1 MANGTKLGDLYF
13 DVLLSDN
20 TSKQISD
27 IKQKLENIKIG
38 VGNASD
44 VRATIKKALG
54 EKPFKVGIVVDK
66 AEASRIVQQALDKA
80 SVKLSMTAGEKRA
93 YEAQTKADNLRLLTE
108 TKIAAIREKINT
120 QEARTAAA
128 WAQQALS
135 AQRAANAMQRGGG
148 SFGGTTIGQTNTA
161 LGSQIALLQQAKTYA
176 LQYINVFAAA
186 NFVKDLARVTG
197 EFEKQ
202 LITLKAI
209 LQSSSQAQTL
219 FNQIKQLSVVSPF
232 TFMDLT
238 SFAKQLSAYQIP
250 ANELYDTT
258 KRLSDL
264 SAGLGVD
271 MSRIVLAYGQVRSAA
286 FLRGQE
292 LRQFTEAGIPM
303 VNALADKF
311 SDLEGRVV
319 STGEVFEKISKREVP
334 FEMVKEVIEDLT
346 NSGGKFYNMQEKQSE
361 SLAGKIANLADAYDI
376 MRYNIG
382 SSNGLLKSSVEM
394 LTTLMN
400 RWKDVRNAIVAVG
413 AAWGAMKAYGWLM
426 GRGSGTTGWTQSV
439 RDARRGNIM
448 EASALSSKGKLS
460 ASEQNR
466 LAMLKEANSQRQ
478 LTSAQAQAIVVQ
490 NNLTMAKITAAALTG
505 QLTAAET
512 AQLKATVGHMSAVTK
527 LERGYIG
534 LKGAMKDLVSSMVAL
549 AADPMMWIFAV
560 IGGLVDLAQ
569 TILTANKELAE
580 FNTNLQTGAAESAK
594 DASKAL
600 QDLNGQFQTLL
611 SGNLDNGEEKMLLEK
626 YVEQIR
632 NIIPDSDALVASL
645 TNSNGFATMA
655 DRVKAAQKALED
667 YDVAMNKIS
676 ATAQKLD
683 LGHDYSFLGSN
694 LRERTD
700 EYVQTINNFVKNGK
714 LSRLTDDNSFVS
726 SFKKGINALSESIEG
741 MFAKMGNMTERQ
753 RSMAIDYYEQ
763 QIKAAQMM
771 QGASQQTIDAI
782 MAHLDMKL
790 RSGEDRFKAFNDIL
804 IRELKGDKAARE
816 LFKEFDGRN
825 MPEQG
830 KAIVKRLQEGMM
842 ERFPDMRNDIQAWMN
857 ANPLTWYGQIRMTFS
872 NDKPLSSVM
881 QTAYNNLKAKGGLL
895 TMSEQQFKKRF
906 NGLIREDA
914 NYSTAAKELTDLY
927 NDNAKEIKA
936 AIKAKGKVDKSVQ
949 ELQKKQDNIK
959 TLASLLNM
967 TIEEPSSGKNSGGK
981 NSGGKGKQEDEYIKA
996 LKEQK
1001 ARYDEANSLISS
1013 LAKVMDESKAITEVL
1028 GMKGNG
1034 GLDRA
1039 KLGKGNQKTLLSYFL
1054 TAASKH
1060 NTEDARKYVAELRK
1074 TLNKEIVDKQVEAFN
1089 DAIAAIKRKL
1099 DLTLSNFKLFDTL
1112 FAKTGDVSFATLF
1125 SFGRNGKVFEDA
1137 IQAQISAL
1145 NKVLAQEGGGL
1156 DYSQLVKMSAE
1167 ELQRALSGNEISDTA
1182 VKMFDNIQKAISD
1195 KQTALATKMADSI
1208 AKTMTAAEQIAM
1220 KRQSASRE
1228 IQDMLDLAVNRNVLS
1243 RKEADVISIDSMDA
1257 NAMQRWVDAF
1267 KGLDGKEQVIRAI
1280 IGVTKQLE
1288 EETGKLSDEVF
1299 ELSGIYDH
1307 LFNSAG
1313 EQSIRTI
1320 SHLSKLVKKIIGSAK
1335 QSGKSNFEITVPE
1348 QGADGKET
1356 NKTYTITRKQF
1367 EKLRKLNRDY
1377 DTKIGKAN
1385 PFKAVRDAYVKYK
1398 KATTQAE
1405 KDEALDEMLQGIQ
1418 DISSAAS
1425 AGAKVIGDLFGA
1437 FGDENTKKSLEQV
1450 SNIITG
1456 IGSAIGGWASGR
1468 YDKMASGIISVVTT
1482 IADMISGDDI
1492 LNENIAASQRS
1503 ANFFQAIYDDI
1514 SRNIARSLG
1523 GASTLRN
1530 AISRRYQDLIDA
1542 DDAGMK
1548 ALISYWE
1555 SNGSAF
1561 DKMLAEVYKKEYSGI
1576 FDLAQGGNPYEL
1588 QLKALMAQREKV
1600 GEMLADEK
1608 KKKHKD
1614 QDAIDED
1621 TAKMAELDDQIRHFA
1636 DDTLKELLGIDLKG
1650 WADQISDSLVDAFAN
1665 GESAAKAFDSTV
1677 RDIMNSVVSKMIS
1690 LNIIQPAMDKLRN
1703 YLFGSDGKSGVF
1715 GNGSDYE
1722 MTAEDVAGMAPYI
1735 NELKGK
1741 IGAANDL
1748 WNKINEAFGGVL
1760 SNANGASGTLSSGIK
1775 SVTEDTADLL
1785 ASYIN
1790 AIRADVSLMRML
1802 QEALYGNG
1810 GIAQLQLWALNQ
1822 IQVNTRTSADNTQ
1835 AIISLLQGVIVAG
1848 SSGNRVRV

>member
-93 YEAQTKADNLRLLTE
+93 YEAQAKADNSRLLTE

-148 SFGGTTIGQTNTA
+148 SFGGATIGQTNTA
-161 LGSQIALLQQAKTYA
+161 LGSQIALLQQAKSYA

-319 STGEVFEKISKREVP
+319 STGEVFEKISRREVP
-334 FEMVKEVIEDLT
+334 FEMVKEVIDDLT
-346 NSGGKFYNMQEKQSE
+346 DSGGKFYNMQEKQSE
-361 SLAGKIANLADAYDI
+361 SLAGKIANLTDAYDI

-382 SSNGLLKSSVEM
+382 SSNGLLKGSVEL
-394 LTTLMN
+394 LTTLMT
-400 RWKDVRNAIVAVG
+400 RWQDVRNAIVAVG
-413 AAWGAMKAYGWLM
+413 AAWGALKAYGWLM
-426 GRGSGTTGWTQSV
+426 GRGGGAAGWTQNV
-439 RDARRGNIM
+439 RNTRRGNIM
-448 EASALSSKGKLS
+448 EASALGSKGKLS

-466 LAMLKEANSQRQ
+466 LAMLNEANGQRQ
-478 LTSAQAQAIVVQ
+478 LTNAQAQAIVVQ
-490 NNLTMAKITAAALTG
+490 NNLTRAKIKAATLTG
-505 QLTAAET
+505 QLTAAEA
-512 AQLKATVGHMSAVTK
+512 AQLRATVGHMSAVTK
-527 LERGYIG
+527 LERSYVS
-534 LKGAMKDLVSSMVAL
+534 LKGATRGLASGMIAL
-549 AADPMMWIFAV
+549 ATDPMLWIFAT
-560 IGGLVDLAQ
+560 IGAIVDLAQ
-569 TILTANKELAE
+569 TVHTANNELAE
-580 FNTNLQTGAAESAK
+580 FNKNLQTGAAESAK
-594 DASKAL
+594 DVSKAL
-600 QDLNGQFQTLL
+600 QDLNGQFQALL
-611 SGNLDNGEEKMLLEK
+611 SGNLDAGEGKMLLEK

-632 NIIPDSDALVASL
+632 NIVPDSDALVASL
-645 TNSNGFATMA
+645 TNGNGFATMT

-667 YDVAMNKIS
+667 YDVVMNKVAS
-676 ATAQKLD
+676 TNQELD
-683 LGHDYSFLGSN
+683 LGHDYSFLNSN
-694 LRERTD
+694 LRERAD
-700 EYVQTINNFVKNGK
+700 EYVQTINNFVKNGT
-714 LSRLTDDNSFVS
+714 LSRLTDDNSFVG
-726 SFKKGINALSESIEG
+726 SFKKGINALSESIEE
-741 MFAKMGNMTERQ
+741 MFANMGNMTERQ
-753 RSMAIDYYEQ
+753 RNMAIDYYEQ

-782 MAHLDMKL
+782 MVHLDMRL

-804 IRELKGDKAARE
+804 IRELKGDEAARK

-857 ANPLTWYGQIRMTFS
+857 ANPLTWYGQIRMAFS

-881 QTAYNNLKAKGGLL
+881 QTAYNNLKAKGGPLA
-895 TMSEQQFKKRF
+895 MSERQFKKRF
-906 NGLIREDA
+906 NGLISEDA
-914 NYSTAAKELTDLY
+914 NYSTAAKGLTDLY

-959 TLASLLNM
+959 TLAGLLNM
-967 TIEEPSSGKNSGGK
+967 TIEETASGKKGGKKSGGK
-981 NSGGKGKQEDEYIKA
+981 SKQEDEYIKA

-1001 ARYDEANSLISS
+1001 TRYDEANSLISS

-1060 NTEDARKYVAELRK
+1060 NTEDARKYAAELRK

-1089 DAIAAIKRKL
+1089 DAIAAMKRKL

-1112 FAKTGDVSFATLF
+1112 FAKTGDVPFATLF

-1156 DYSQLVKMSAE
+1156 DYSLLVKMSAE

-1182 VKMFDNIQKAISD
+1182 VKMFDNIQKAIND
-1195 KQTALATKMADSI
+1195 KQAALATKMADSI

-1228 IQDMLDLAVNRNVLS
+1228 IQDMLDMAVSRNVLS
-1243 RKEADVISIDSMDA
+1243 RKEADVIGIDSMDA

-1299 ELSGIYDH
+1299 ELSDIYDH

-1320 SHLSKLVKKIIGSAK
+1320 SHLSKLVKNIIDSAK
-1335 QSGKSNFEITVPE
+1335 PSGESNFEITVPE

-1356 NKTYTITRKQF
+1356 NKTYTITRRQF

-1385 PFKAVRDAYVKYK
+1385 PFKAVKEAYVEYK
-1398 KATTQAE
+1398 EATTQAE
-1405 KDEALDEMLQGIQ
+1405 KDKALDEMLQGIQ
-1418 DISSAAS
+1418 DITSEAS
-1425 AGAKVIGDLFGA
+1425 AGVKVIGDMFGA

-1456 IGSAIGGWASGR
+1456 IGSAIVGYSFGQYGQ
-1468 YDKMASGIISVVTT
+1468 MASGIVSVVTT

-1492 LNENIAASQRS
+1492 LNEDIAARQRWS
-1503 ANFFQAIYDDI
+1503 NFFQSIYDDI

-1523 GASTLRN
+1523 GASTLKN
-1530 AISRRYQDLIDA
+1530 AISRRYQELINA

-1548 ALISYWE
+1548 AIISHWE
-1555 SNGSAF
+1555 SNGSAVE
-1561 DKMLAEVYKKEYSGI
+1561 KKIAEIYKKEYSGI

-1588 QLKALMAQREKV
+1588 QLKALMAQREEVAKKL
-1600 GEMLADEK
+1600 EDEQ

-1621 TAKMAELDDQIRHFA
+1621 RAKMAELDDQIRYFA
-1636 DDTLKELLGIDLKG
+1636 EDTLKELLGIDLKG
-1650 WADQISDSLVDAFAN
+1650 WADQLSDSLVDAFAN

-1677 RDIMNSVVSKMIS
+1677 GDIMNSVVSKMIS
-1690 LNIIQPAMDKLRN
+1690 LNIIQPAMDKLRK
-1703 YLFGSDGKSGVF
+1703 YLFGDDGKSGVF

-1741 IGAANDL
+1741 IGTAKDL
-1748 WNKINEAFGGVL
+1748 WDKINEAFGGVL
-1760 SNANGASGTLSSGIK
+1760 SNANSTSGTLSSGIK

-1790 AIRADVSLMRML
+1790 AIRADVSLMRMM

-1810 GIAQLQLWALNQ
+1810 GIAQLQLLALNQ
-1822 IQVNTRTSADNTQ
+1822 IQENTRTSADNTQ